1 MRWTS
6 NKGVMGLSL
15 LLASLVLTAGVERG
29 EAQQDPNYR
38 FATIERRLDQ
48 LQMRMD
54 LFERAVQNQAM
65 APKPDTTTAMM
76 MELQRQN
83 LQLAEQLVQLQRR
96 TLEMQ
101 KAIDQL
107 RERENAAPERKEKP
121 REDAKPKAPA
131 KP

>member
-1 MRWTS
+1 MRWRES
-6 NKGVMGLSL
+6 RGAVRGSL
-15 LLASLVLTAGVERG
+15 ILASLWLTMGVGTG

-38 FATIERRLDQ
+38 FMTIERRLDQ
-48 LQMRMD
+48 LQMRME

-65 APKPDTTTAMM
+65 TQPSDTSTAMM
-76 MELQRQN
+76 LELQRQN
-83 LQLAEQLVQLQRR
+83 LSLAEQLLQLQKR

-107 RERENAAPERKEKP
+107 RESAAPERKEKP
-121 REDAKPKAPA
+121 REEGKPKPPG

>member
-1 MRWTS
+1 MRGAS
-6 NKGVMGLSL
+6 NKAVMGASLILASL
-15 LLASLVLTAGVERG
+15 LLPGGVGRG
-29 EAQQDPNYR
+29 EAQQDPNFR
-38 FATIERRLDQ
+38 FSQIERRLDQ

-65 APKPDTTTAMM
+65 TPPPDTTTAMM

-83 LQLAEQLVQLQRR
+83 LQLAEQLVQLQKR

-107 RERENAAPERKEKP
+107 REGVAPERKEKP
-121 REDAKPKAPA
+121 REEGKPKAPA
-131 KP
+131 RP

>member
-65 APKPDTTTAMM
+65 APRPDATTAMM
-76 MELQRQN
+76 QELQRQN

-107 RERENAAPERKEKP
+107 RENAAPERKEKP